1 MTLKDAIVFL
11 SPYLALFLFIF
22 IIICCF
28 IIRYPRGQHIENID
42 IEEQHRLDEQ
52 IEALPQQDNGE
63 LEEAFRVAN
72 INRLELVN
80 SMVNYAK
87 YLKEKMEREKMERE
101 KNEEGIVIFINPG
114 DTEPVLG
121 QLMTDY

>member
-28 IIRYPRGQHIENID
+28 IIRYPSGQHIENID

-52 IEALPQQDNGE
+52 IESLPQQDNGE
-63 LEEAFRVAN
+63 LEETFRLAN